1 MARLAAV
8 SSAHWV
14 VYLRSMSVWTGGVN
28 ETCRI
33 DKRRMDNTMMS
44 VKIDRP
50 ATYMCIMM
58 RQNAGRPGQDFC
70 TYMQCSFRIPDE
82 HVQWYYLSRCT

>member
-44 VKIDRP
+44 PEIDRP
-50 ATYMCIMM
+50 ATCIMM
-58 RQNAGRPGQDFC
+58 RQTAGRPGQ
-70 TYMQCSFRIPDE
+70 
-82 HVQWYYLSRCT
+82 